1 MTDEEIIALYFD
13 RSEEAIA
20 ATQRKYDG
28 YCRTLVGRILGSSR
42 DVEETIS
49 DTWLQAWLSIPPNR
63 PDNLKLYLARIG
75 RNLALN
81 RLRDGRAARRG
92 EGADAVLE
100 ELSEVLGGST
110 TEEIVDARE
119 LQQAVNRFLHR
130 LPRRDCDIFVRRCFY
145 AEAAGEIA
153 SRYGLRPNTVTVSLH
168 RTRKKLREYLI
179 KEGYL

>member
-1 MTDEEIIALYFD
+1 MTDEVIIALYFD

-28 YCRTLVGRILGSSR
+28 YCRTLIGRILGSAR
-42 DVEETIS
+42 DVEETVS
-49 DTWLQAWLSIPPNR
+49 DTWLKAWLSIPPNR
-63 PDNLKLYLARIG
+63 PRDLKLYLAKIG

-110 TEEIVDARE
+110 HRFSRGE
-119 LQQAVNRFLHR
+119 AVANRL
-130 LPRRDCDIFVRRCFY
+130 LGTDW
-145 AEAAGEIA
+145 
-153 SRYGLRPNTVTVSLH
+153 
-168 RTRKKLREYLI
+168 
-179 KEGYL
+179 

>member
-28 YCRTLVGRILGSSR
+28 YCRSLIGRILGSPR
-42 DVEETIS
+42 DTEEIVS
-49 DTWLQAWLSIPPNR
+49 DLWLKAWLSIPPNR
-63 PDNLKLYLARIG
+63 PGDLRLYLAKIG

-81 RLRDGRAARRG
+81 RLREGRAAKRG
-92 EGADAVLE
+92 DGADAVLE

-110 TEEIVDARE
+110 TEELVEAKE
-119 LQQAVNRFLHR
+119 LRGAVNAFLRR

-145 AEAAGEIA
+145 LEAPDEIA
-153 SRYGLRPNTVTVSLH
+153 GRYGLRTNTITVSLH
-168 RTRKKLREYLI
+168 RTRKKLREYLV